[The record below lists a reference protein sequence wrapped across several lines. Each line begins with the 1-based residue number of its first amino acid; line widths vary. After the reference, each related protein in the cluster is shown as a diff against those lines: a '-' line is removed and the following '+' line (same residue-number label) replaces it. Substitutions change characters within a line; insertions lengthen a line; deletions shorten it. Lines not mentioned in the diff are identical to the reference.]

1 MMRKNVS
8 RLLALVLVLCMVV
21 LCVPVRAYAVD
32 LTRPEGITD
41 EEWQILRQKLLAK
54 LAEEQA
60 KKQAE
65 GEIVTETTLPETDSL
80 SKSDTGNLTVSDQ
93 ATVPADVPA
102 EAKDQTV
109 SVELPAQADVI
120 ATEEDGT
127 VTNEYKTTIE
137 ADGEDTEVSVE
148 ESYDLSAE
156 VTKVETEGTGDSEQV
171 TDITYEVSLN
181 AGVSAEEKA
190 EEASS
195 SASEKVVKDTVV
207 ENVDKAAD
215 KAATEETL
223 PAPQYKV
230 NMTVNGM
237 KDAPTRVEHTYT
249 TTKKVTD
256 SNGTETETT
265 VTETEYYYNADNDM
279 EGTDANKK
287 YFTVS
292 EVEKNQ
298 TTSGGIVETVTEKVV
313 SLWTNFLGIFHVTN
327 DAFEGSAKEDGSKNT
342 YSTLTDAAE
351 ANSGK
356 TVEML
361 RDYETAS
368 TATISNG
375 VSVDLNDHVY
385 TNTSDT
391 AAIAVNGNGT
401 TVAIENGAVISDGD
415 GVQVEGKN
423 NKFSLKDLFLRAND
437 DGDTAGD
444 SAAISISGSNNVV
457 SVEDSYI
464 DGADSKYGIQD
475 TSAER
480 NIVNIEYSSVLGQTG
495 VGLKNTNATIS
506 GSDVS
511 GISGAAVEVDGNTK
525 SNSVIIT
532 SGRFDSGKYAHDIYA
547 EDNGDIASII
557 VKGGKFNDP
566 AGLYKYIAKGYALMS
581 HNDGSYYV
589 YEVVPTS
596 YTPSRDGYRFLGF
609 TDGNG
614 KAITLADAYARGI
627 VAYAQWKAIPE
638 KTVKAVTVNDLIK
651 AKTDEKGCTIKV
663 NAKGDTAYIIVKD
676 KNGEIAPIS
685 EVKISSVKQLQNL
698 KIDTIEIQVDEDVT
712 LVLDI
717 EKAKKNGFAD
727 DIEVTLEKDTLMI
740 TSGEDTCM
748 ELDIAELK
756 ASDKPVEIQLVE
768 GELTVMLGKSSSLS
782 VDLTKALKTGERI
795 VVKLENGVLKLY
807 DKYNKPIEET

>member
-21 LCVPVRAYAVD
+21 LCVPVRAYAETPV
-32 LTRPEGITD
+32 RPEGMSD
-41 EEWQILRQKLLAK
+41 EEWEAYLLRMKQLLTATDTEVAK
-54 LAEEQA
+54 DAS
-60 KKQAE
+60 
-65 GEIVTETTLPETDSL
+65 VTETIPPQSVTVEVPVDQGAIVEGNTATVIETETVTVEGGTPATDPETGEEQTVDVTVE
-80 SKSDTGNLTVSDQ
+80 DTYAV
-93 ATVPADVPA
+93 
-102 EAKDQTV
+102 EAKITD
-109 SVELPAQADVI
+109 VETDGDAVTEIEYEISMNKTTEKTTEGGTTTETTQDVDLKAKEEADASGTPAP
-120 ATEEDGT
+120 
-127 VTNEYKTTIE
+127 EYKVEMTVKGMDDEKITRVTHTKRSASTSSTSGTPAPATT
-137 ADGEDTEVSVE
+137 EDTEDEVE
-148 ESYDLSAE
+148 YF
-156 VTKVETEGTGDSEQV
+156 
-171 TDITYEVSLN
+171 YN
-181 AGVSAEEKA
+181 AA
-190 EEASS
+190 
-195 SASEKVVKDTVV
+195 
-207 ENVDKAAD
+207 
-215 KAATEETL
+215 
-223 PAPQYKV
+223 
-230 NMTVNGM
+230 
-237 KDAPTRVEHTYT
+237 
-249 TTKKVTD
+249 
-256 SNGTETETT
+256 NGTEDTS
-265 VTETEYYYNADNDM
+265 
-279 EGTDANKK
+279 KK
-287 YFTVS
+287 YFTI
-292 EVEKNQ
+292 EEKVTQ
-298 TTSGGIVETVTEKVV
+298 KEDAGVVTTVTEKVV
-313 SLWTNFLGIFHVTN
+313 SLWTSFLGIFHITT
-327 DAFEGSAKEDGSKNT
+327 DAFEGAEKADGTKDT
-342 YSTLTDAAE
+342 YANLSDAAA

-375 VSVDLNDHVY
+375 VTVDLNDHVY

-391 AAIAVNGNGT
+391 AAIAVSGTGT
-401 TVAIENGAVISDGD
+401 TVTIENGAVISNGD
-415 GVQVEGKN
+415 GIKVGGQN
-423 NKFSLKDLFLRAND
+423 NKFSLRDILGLRSNA
-437 DGDTAGD
+437 DGNAAGD
-444 SAAISISGSNNVV
+444 NAAISISGSNNVV

-464 DGADSKYGIQD
+464 DGSDSKYGIQD
-475 TSAER
+475 TSAEK

-532 SGRFDSGKYAHDIYA
+532 SGRFDSGKYAHDIYT